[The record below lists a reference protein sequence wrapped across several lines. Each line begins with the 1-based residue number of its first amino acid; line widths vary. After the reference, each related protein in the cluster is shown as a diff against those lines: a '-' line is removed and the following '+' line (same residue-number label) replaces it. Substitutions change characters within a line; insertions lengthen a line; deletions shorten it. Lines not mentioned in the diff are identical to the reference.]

1 MATLTNFSSLW
12 MNLIMTQQK
21 ISKVLNKLRPNVI
34 EGYHSKLGYQ
44 TLTNSMILYIEQRI
58 G

>member
-34 EGYHSKLGYQ
+34 EGYHSKLEISNPHK
-44 TLTNSMILYIEQRI
+44 LNDFIH
-58 G
+58 